1 MDDFDLLG
9 PLPQGTT
16 VLEAS
21 AGTGKTF
28 TIAALVARYV
38 AEGVARLDELLV
50 VTFGRAA
57 TQELR
62 DRVRERLVS
71 ARDGLADPAAAR
83 VSPDQVLRRLADV
96 PDGEVAVRRQRLAA
110 ALASFDEATVVT
122 IHQFCQQML
131 IGLGTAGDLDNGAEL
146 VENLDD
152 LVTEVVDDLYLRK
165 WGTPGAA
172 PPTMR
177 RADART
183 LATEVVN
190 DGRAVLVPTVAD
202 TDDGPAAVRV
212 RFAHAVRREV
222 DARKRARRLISFDDL
237 LTRLQDILASPVT
250 GPSAAA
256 RLRSRYR
263 IVLVDEFQDTDPVQ
277 WEVLRL
283 AFHGAATLVL
293 IGDPKQA
300 IYAFRG
306 ADVQA
311 YLRAAELADR
321 QATLAQNW
329 RSDPDLL
336 HGLAALFRGAAL
348 GDPRIVVGPVS
359 AAHVGRALDGEQP
372 PVQLRVLPRDV
383 AGPTVG
389 PVRDRVTRDV
399 VAEIVRLLDA
409 APLLRPRDGSAQ
421 RPVRPGDLAVIVRTG
436 TQANLVHAALL
447 AAGVPAV
454 LRTTSS
460 VFATRAAGEWIV
472 LLEALEQPHR
482 RTRLRRLAVSPL
494 VGWDA
499 AALEAAD
506 VDGFGLRL
514 RHWVRVHAERGIAAL
529 FETVS
534 RDERL
539 TARLLAQLDGER
551 LLTDLRHVGE
561 ALHAAAT
568 AEQLG
573 LTAALE
579 WLRNRVAD
587 AERDMSVERSRR
599 LDSDA
604 AAVQVVTVHASKG
617 LEFPVVYVPFGWDRF
632 VGRPDV
638 PRFHEDG
645 VRTRNVGGPD
655 APGFAADQ
663 DRHNAEEFGEDLRL
677 LYVAVTRAQARVT
690 LWWAPSNTTGQAPL
704 HRLLFTDTPAEGIP
718 ASVRQPSDAAA
729 LRTLTALAVDGALEV
744 GAAGDAGT
752 VSWQRPPGEAAD
764 LDTARLR
771 RTVDVSWRRTS
782 YSALTAAAH
791 DSVPMV
797 GSEPEVGDKD
807 DEPATPAPSG
817 TASELADVVSPMAA
831 LPGGAAFGTLVHAV
845 LQDLD
850 PHAGRFERCARRAGP
865 WPVGSLRPGRPRPGR
880 GRHRPV
886 ARSAHAAR
894 RPRRATARRA
904 RGGRS
909 AGRAGVRAA
918 VARGRPAQRPLA
930 AA

>member
-1 MDDFDLLG
+1 M
-9 PLPQGTT
+9 
-16 VLEAS
+16 
-21 AGTGKTF
+21 
-28 TIAALVARYV
+28 LVA
-38 AEGVARLDELLV
+38 
-50 VTFGRAA
+50 
-57 TQELR
+57 
-62 DRVRERLVS
+62 
-71 ARDGLADPAAAR
+71 
-83 VSPDQVLRRLADV
+83 
-96 PDGEVAVRRQRLAA
+96 LAA
-110 ALASFDEATVVT
+110 FDEATVVT

-152 LVTEVVDDLYLRK
+152 LITEVVDDLYLRK
-165 WGTPGAA
+165 WGTPGAP
-172 PPTMR
+172 PPTMTR
-177 RADART
+177 TDARA
-183 LATEVVN
+183 LAADVVN
-190 DGRAVLVPTVAD
+190 DGRAVLVPAVAD
-202 TDDGPAAVRV
+202 ADDAAAVRV

-222 DARKRARRLISFDDL
+222 DARKRAHRLISFDDL
-237 LTRLQDILASPVT
+237 LTRLQDILADRVT
-250 GPSAAA
+250 GPAAAA

-321 QATLAQNW
+321 HATLAQNW

-336 HGLAALFRGAAL
+336 RGLDALFRGAAL

-359 AAHVGRALDGEQP
+359 AAHEGRAISSDRA
-372 PVQLRVLPRDV
+372 PVQLRVLPRDA

-389 PVRDRVTRDV
+389 PVRERVTRDV

-409 APLLRPRDGSAQ
+409 GPQLRPRDGSPQ
-421 RPVRPGDLAVIVRTG
+421 RAVRPGDLAVIVRTN
-436 TQANLVHAALL
+436 TQAGLVHAALL
-447 AAGVPAV
+447 AAGVPSV

-460 VFATRAAGEWIV
+460 VFATHAAAEWIV

-482 RTRLRRLAVSPL
+482 RTRVRRLAISSL

-499 AALEAAD
+499 AALEDGD

-514 RHWVRVHAERGIAAL
+514 RHWIRVHAERGVAAL

-579 WLRNRVAD
+579 WLRNRVAE
-587 AERDMSVERSRR
+587 AERDVSVERSRR

-645 VRTRNVGGPD
+645 TGRRVRNVGGPT
-655 APGFAADQ
+655 APDFAADQ

-677 LYVAVTRAQARVT
+677 LYVAVTRAQAQLT
-690 LWWAPSNTTGQAPL
+690 LWWAPSNTTGHAPL
-704 HRLLFTDTPAEGIP
+704 HRLLFTETPAAGIP
-718 ASVRQPSDAAA
+718 ASVKQLSDAAA
-729 LRTLTALAVDGALEV
+729 LRTATALAVDDCLAV
-744 GAAGDAGT
+744 TAASDAGT
-752 VSWQRPPGEAAD
+752 PSWQRPPGEPAVLDAA
-764 LDTARLR
+764 RFR
-771 RTVDVSWRRTS
+771 RTVDVAWRRTS

-791 DSVPMV
+791 DAAPTIA
-797 GSEPEVGDKD
+797 SEPEVAEKD
-807 DEPATPAPSG
+807 DEPVTPAPSDA
-817 TASELADVVSPMAA
+817 ASELADVASPMAA

-850 PHAGRFERCARRAGP
+850 PHAGELADLVAEQVRRQ
-865 WPVGSLRPGRPRPGR
+865 L
-880 GRHRPV
+880 
-886 ARSAHAAR
+886 ARSGPADLDPAEV
-894 RPRRATARRA
+894 ATALLPALHTPLDALGGQALAELA
-904 RGGRS
+904 RVRPPR
-909 AGRAGVRAA
+909 RAGVRTAA
-918 VARGRPAQRPLA
+918 VRRRHAHRPGAAARAGAAAACPPAGGRCARGVRRPARGPGARRRA
-930 AA
+930 AARLPDRQHRRGGARG